1 MKLKSLFATLFAA
14 AMMFVVGCN
23 DNDTIVES
31 ERTSIERYLTS
42 SHQPRLIAESEVS
55 NSLDFNPPFYQKLSQ
70 DVYRYIATYYDADRD
85 LLAEVELG
93 DIVELS
99 VTAYIFTGSAP
110 SIAKAYY
117 TNEADVISSLASQGL
132 NTQYWTAEPLVIKLG
147 ETNIIKGVQSSLL
160 GCREGDRVEAYMT
173 HEAAYDKDAVGVIA
187 KDTPVV
193 WIYTIDKVT
202 KR

>member
-93 DIVELS
+93 DIVELT

-110 SIAKAYY
+110 SIAKVYY